1 MASWS
6 FDEEQFAALWY
17 GPANDRMLY
26 PLHYLSQF
34 GHVNERDRHWAQI
47 RHEYSEQGRLSWNE
61 ADLLRRAFAVLT
73 DPEVWAEI
81 HGVSQQAGPIRVA
94 AARHD
99 RHAALAMQFTRR
111 SRIEVSIT
119 AADRLPDR
127 LAMLLPEQS
136 PGTRAAEAFAA
147 ADLYPERQPIL
158 RYTGESTPLQRYR
171 RLVRRPAGGAG
182 VITVFRGPRRQ
193 GLRSPR
199 KVGTMRWYDIDDDGR
214 YMETG
219 SRTLTV
225 RPADA
230 ASVRGAITRLL
241 DHALL
246 EYREYVEDL
255 GEFARQRVVDAL
267 PHPTRESARNPTP
280 PTA

>member
-6 FDEEQFAALWY
+6 LDTEEFAALWY

-26 PLHYLSQF
+26 PLDYLSRF
-34 GHVNERDRHWAQI
+34 SHVNERDRFWTQA
-47 RHEYSEQGRLSWNE
+47 RHEYSERGRLSWNE
-61 ADLLRRAFAVLT
+61 ADLLRRAFTVLT
-73 DPEVWAEI
+73 EPEVWAEV
-81 HGVSQQAGPIRVA
+81 HGVSDQAGPIRVA

-111 SRIEVSIT
+111 EERIELSVT

-127 LAMLLPEQS
+127 LAMLLPELS
-136 PGTRAAEAFAA
+136 PGSERAQAFVA

-158 RYTGESTPLQRYR
+158 RYTGETTPLERYR
-171 RLVRRPAGGAG
+171 RLVRRPATGAG

-193 GLRSPR
+193 GLHPPR
-199 KVGTMRWYDIDDDGR
+199 KVGTVRWYDIEEDGR

-219 SRTLTV
+219 SRTITV
-225 RPADA
+225 RPADSA
-230 ASVRGAITRLL
+230 AVRDATTRLL

-246 EYREYVEDL
+246 EFRDYAEDL
-255 GEFARQRVVDAL
+255 GRLTHQPVPDGHAAPSLRPL
-267 PHPTRESARNPTP
+267 GP
-280 PTA
+280 P

>member
-6 FDEEQFAALWY
+6 FDEEEFAALWF

-26 PLHYLSQF
+26 PLDYLSRF
-34 GHVNERDRHWAQI
+34 GHVNERDRFWSRVRQ
-47 RHEYSEQGRLSWNE
+47 EYSERGRLSWNE
-61 ADLLRRAFAVLT
+61 ADLLRRAFTVLT

-81 HGVSQQAGPIRVA
+81 HGVSDQAGPIRVA

-111 SRIEVSIT
+111 SRIELSIT
-119 AADRLPDR
+119 AADRLPER
-127 LAMLLPEQS
+127 LTMLLPEQP
-136 PGTRAAEAFAA
+136 PGTRPAQAFVA

-171 RLVRRPAGGAG
+171 ELIRRPATGAG
-182 VITVFRGPRRQ
+182 VVTVFRGPRRQ
-193 GLRSPR
+193 GLRPPR
-199 KVGTMRWYDIDDDGR
+199 KVGTVRWYDIEGDGR

-219 SRTLTV
+219 SRTITV
-225 RPADA
+225 RPADTPTI
-230 ASVRGAITRLL
+230 RGAVTRLL

-246 EYREYVEDL
+246 EFRDYMEDSAEL
-255 GEFARQRVVDAL
+255 TPQRVVDA
-267 PHPTRESARNPTP
+267 PPGPATP
-280 PTA
+280 GLRPATPS